1 MQGPEREARIGGA
14 VRVQRQTEQPPPD
27 FASDGGFAQYDGT
40 EDALSGNPAPSVDEL
55 LETIDTQDWSGK
67 VSGYQGL
74 EKIFQRPEMRNE
86 IISHATK
93 LVRAFQAHT
102 ADTHQKIAMAALG
115 ALNTLVNSAVGKQKF
130 EAHLESLMP
139 SLFVALLSAKL
150 PIRTQANE
158 VLGTIRSNFPLISLF
173 TMMVKVAENDNTKV
187 RSPYS
192 PFQISPG
199 TSAFKVKIGSFE
211 FLQTL
216 LPLMPEYLSSV
227 SHMRAIVTV
236 RANEFCRHWLI

>member
-192 PFQISPG
+192 HFSNLTRHFCFQGQNRVI
-199 TSAFKVKIGSFE
+199 
-211 FLQTL
+211 
-216 LPLMPEYLSSV
+216 
-227 SHMRAIVTV
+227 
-236 RANEFCRHWLI
+236 